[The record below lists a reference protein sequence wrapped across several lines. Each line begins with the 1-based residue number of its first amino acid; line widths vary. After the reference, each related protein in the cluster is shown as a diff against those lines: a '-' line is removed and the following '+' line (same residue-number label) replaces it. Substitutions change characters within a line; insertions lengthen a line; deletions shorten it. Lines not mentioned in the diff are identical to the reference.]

1 MSSAPQK
8 QMRTGPLTRANLK
21 TPKAA
26 AIAGMVFSVLL
37 IVVFWLLRT
46 SIPAAP
52 QETGSWLQSSSGAVA
67 LALNLMPFAGIAFLW
82 FIGVLRDR
90 LGQQEDRFFATVFLG
105 SGLLFLAMLFT
116 SAAIIG
122 AILIAF
128 AMHPQELIGS
138 ATFHFA
144 RAAAYSMVNV
154 YMIKMASVF
163 MITTSTVAI
172 YTGIAP
178 RWLAILGFALALIL
192 LFGSFYISWSFLVFP
207 LWVFLLSAY
216 ILRDSIRRPSGHPAK
231 GSA

>member
-1 MSSAPQK
+1 MTAT
-8 QMRTGPLTRANLK
+8 QMPNEPLTRANLK

-26 AIAGMVFSVLL
+26 AIAGMLFSVLL
-37 IVVFWLLRT
+37 LAVFWLLRT
-46 SIPAAP
+46 SIPADP
-52 QETGSWLQSSSGAVA
+52 QEPGSWLQKSSGKVA

-90 LGQQEDRFFATVFLG
+90 LGQQEDRFFATVFFG
-105 SGLLFLAMLFT
+105 SGLLFLATLFT
-116 SAAIIG
+116 GAAIIG

-128 AMHPQELIGS
+128 AMQPQELIGS

-144 RAAAYSMVNV
+144 RAAAYIMVNV

-163 MITTSTVAI
+163 MTTTSTLAM

-178 RWLAILGFALALIL
+178 RWLAVLGIVLALIL

-207 LWVFLLSAY
+207 LWVFLLSASM
-216 ILRDSIRRPSGHPAK
+216 LRDSLRRASELRAK

>member
-1 MSSAPQK
+1 MPSKPITS
-8 QMRTGPLTRANLK
+8 ANLK

-26 AIAGMVFSVLL
+26 AIAGMVFSILL
-37 IVVFWLLRT
+37 IGVFWLLRT
-46 SIPAAP
+46 SIPADP
-52 QETGSWLQSSSGAVA
+52 QEPGSWLHSNAGSVA
-67 LALNLMPFAGIAFLW
+67 FALNLMPFAGIAFLW

-105 SGLLFLAMLFT
+105 SGLLFLGMLFT

-128 AMHPQELIGS
+128 TMHPQELIGS

-178 RWLAILGFALALIL
+178 RWLAILGFVLALIL

-207 LWVFLLSAY
+207 LWVFLLSAC
-216 ILRDSIRRPSGHPAK
+216 ILNDSIRTPSGQPAK
-231 GSA
+231 GGA